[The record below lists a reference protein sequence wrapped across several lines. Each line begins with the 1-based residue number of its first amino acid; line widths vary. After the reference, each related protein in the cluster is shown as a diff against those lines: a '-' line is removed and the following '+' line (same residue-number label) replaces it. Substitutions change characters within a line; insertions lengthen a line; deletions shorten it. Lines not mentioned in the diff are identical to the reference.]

1 VNECGLIRAHFLDSK
16 GNKDDKGQLLAKMLT
31 YILKRIVYSIFPL
44 LGVSVIG
51 FVLFRV
57 MPGDPA
63 LLLVGVGATQADIDK
78 MRAALGENLPIYEQ
92 YLIWLKDML
101 SGNFGTSIYYNQPVT
116 QVILQKLPATLELI
130 AAAVVIALLLG
141 VGIGVFSAI
150 RENTKGD
157 TIARSFSYV
166 AFGIPD
172 FVWGLIF
179 ILVFGALL
187 KVLPVSGR
195 IDPFINLHQ
204 VTGFMLIDSII
215 TGNPAA
221 FFSALQHLIL
231 PALALALVLTAVIQ
245 RTIRSSLIDVLG
257 EDYIVTDR
265 MKGLSESQIVFVRAL
280 KNAMIPTLTIL
291 GVQFTFLMGGSIV
304 IELIFGWPGIGNMI
318 FTAISYKDLPL
329 VQGVVMF
336 YAFVVVIVNLIVDL
350 LYSYLNPK
358 IRYGR

>member
-1 VNECGLIRAHFLDSK
+1 
-16 GNKDDKGQLLAKMLT
+16 MLT
-31 YILKRIVYSIFPL
+31 YILKRIGYSIFPL
-44 LGVSVIG
+44 FGVSVIG

-63 LLLVGVGATQADIDK
+63 LFMVGVGATQQQIDAI
-78 MRAALGENLPIYEQ
+78 RIALGENLPLYQQ
-92 YLIWLKDML
+92 YFIWLHDVIT
-101 SGNFGTSIYYNQPVT
+101 GNFGVSIFYNQPVT
-116 QVILQKLPATLELI
+116 SVILQKLPATIELVVS
-130 AAAVVIALLLG
+130 AVVLALILG
-141 VGIGVFSAI
+141 VVTGVYSAL

-157 TIARSFSYV
+157 TVTRSFSYI

-179 ILVFGALL
+179 ILVFGAYLHI
-187 KVLPVSGR
+187 LPVSGD

-204 VTGFMLIDSII
+204 VTGFLLLDSII
-215 TGNPAA
+215 TGNGAA
-221 FFSALQHLIL
+221 IVSVLTHLIL
-231 PALALALVLTAVIQ
+231 PSLALALVLTAIIQ
-245 RTIRSSLIDVLG
+245 RTVRSSMIDVLR

-265 MKGLSESQIVFVRAL
+265 MKGLSESYIVYVRAL

-304 IELIFGWPGIGNMI
+304 IELVFGWPGLGSMI

-336 YAFVVVIVNLIVDL
+336 YALLVVVVNLVVDL
-350 LYSYLNPK
+350 LYGYLNPK
-358 IRYGR
+358 IRYGGRQ